1 LNIRNRVRL
10 EFFSLPEN
18 VGFAR
23 SCAAAFASQLQCTL
37 DDMEEVRLVVSE
49 AVSNAVIHGYQ
60 QHSDGTIVMDLMVR
74 EDMGLEIVIQDFGIG
89 MTDVDKCMEPSYSTD
104 ANRMGLGFSFMRSF
118 ADDLRVTSVPDEGTT
133 VKMLKRFISAQA
145 QAMA

>member
-1 LNIRNRVRL
+1 MNIRNRVRL

-37 DDMEEVRLVVSE
+37 DDLEEVKLVVSE

-60 QHSDGTIVMDLMVR
+60 QHADGTIVMDLMVR
-74 EDMGLEIVIQDFGIG
+74 EDFALEIVIEDFGVG
-89 MTDVDKCMEPSYSTD
+89 MDDVDKCMEPSYSTD

-118 ADDLRVTSVPDEGTT
+118 ADELRVNSVPGQGTA
-133 VKMLKRFISAQA
+133 VRMLKRFISATA

>member
-37 DDMEEVRLVVSE
+37 DDLEEVKLVVSE
-49 AVSNAVIHGYQ
+49 SVSNAVIHGYQ
-60 QHSDGTIVMDLMVR
+60 EHSDGTIVMDLMVR
-74 EDMGLEIVIQDFGIG
+74 EDYALEIMVQDFGIG
-89 MTDVDKCMEPSYSTD
+89 MTDVDKCMEPTYSTD
-104 ANRMGLGFSFMRSF
+104 TNRMGLGFSFMRSF
-118 ADDLRVTSVPDEGTT
+118 ADDLRVNSVPGQGTT
-133 VKMLKRFISAQA
+133 VKMLKRFVTTAA

>member
-1 LNIRNRVRL
+1 MNIRNRVRL

-23 SCAAAFASQLQCTL
+23 SCAAAFAAQLQCTL
-37 DDMEEVRLVVSE
+37 DDLEEVKLVVSE

-74 EDMGLEIVIQDFGIG
+74 EDFALEIMVEDFGIG
-89 MTDVDKCMEPSYSTD
+89 MDDVEKCMEAAYSSD

-118 ADDLRVTSVPDEGTT
+118 ADDLQVSSVLAEGTT
-133 VKMLKRFISAQA
+133 VRMVKRFITTAA